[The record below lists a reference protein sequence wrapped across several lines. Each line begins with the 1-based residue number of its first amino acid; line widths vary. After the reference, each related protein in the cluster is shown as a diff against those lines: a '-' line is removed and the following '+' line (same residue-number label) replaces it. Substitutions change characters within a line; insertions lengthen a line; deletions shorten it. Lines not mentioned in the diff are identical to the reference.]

1 MLLPM
6 TTELENVM
14 GRVRTLTEQY
24 RAQCLWFMRADYI
37 PGNVAD
43 ACQVLDYIQRHGDL
57 KAFRRA
63 GELRTWL
70 LRNSS
75 AASAA

>member
-1 MLLPM
+1 M
-6 TTELENVM
+6 V
-14 GRVRTLTEQY
+14 RVRALTEQY
-24 RAQCLWFMRADYI
+24 RAQCLWFLRADYS

-43 ACQVLDYIQRHGDL
+43 ACQALDYIQRHGDL
-57 KAFRRA
+57 EAFRRA

-70 LRNSS
+70 SQISS